1 MSSSRADNG
10 SKGVQLVVGK
20 IRVGCAGDT
29 YGGLGGGT
37 DGGGRGDGQDG
48 GGDMLSRWEYNV
60 ANVTLGTDPNDPLSY
75 APGLEH
81 HYPIMSTLGET
92 RVQLER

>member
-10 SKGVQLVVGK
+10 SKGVHLVVGTV
-20 IRVGCAGDT
+20 RV
-29 YGGLGGGT
+29 GLGGGT
-37 DGGGRGDGQDG
+37 DGGGGGDGRDG
-48 GGDMLSRWEYNV
+48 GRDMLSRWEYNV

-92 RVQLER
+92 RGQLER